1 MKIYQTLLLAV
12 ALSAAY
18 SARAAEPAAPV
29 AKPDAQSTNNAAGAV
44 QPAVQPGAPVTTQAR
59 AAATNDLSIAGP
71 QGITTT
77 TPAQNTEPAADAIVK
92 TAGEEGSNTLHMNFR
107 GASLDMVLNHL
118 SEAA

>member
-29 AKPDAQSTNNAAGAV
+29 AKPEAQSTNNAAGAV

-59 AAATNDLSIAGP
+59 GASTNDLSIAGP
-71 QGITTT
+71 QGITT
-77 TPAQNTEPAADAIVK
+77 PAQNPEPGADAIVK
-92 TAGEEGSNTLHMNFR
+92 TAGENGSNTLRMNFR
-107 GASLDMVLNHL
+107 GASLDMVLNH
-118 SEAA
+118 